1 MSVEFSKLRHRIL
14 LQKPLL
20 SDDGGGGASVQWLDI
35 AEVWAEVTPIASRQ
49 IRHAQANTNP
59 VRQRVRLR
67 WRADVRENWRLVF
80 QGRLFAIQSLI
91 NPHEAGELL
100 VLECEEKRPT

>member
-1 MSVEFSKLRHRIL
+1 MSVEFSTLRHRVL

-20 SDDGGGGASVQWLDI
+20 SADGGGGVSVQWLDV
-35 AEVWAEVTPIASRQ
+35 AEVWAEVTPTASRQ
-49 IRHAQANTNP
+49 TRRAAANTNP
-59 VRQRVRLR
+59 VRQRIRLR

-91 NPHEAGELL
+91 NPHEASELL